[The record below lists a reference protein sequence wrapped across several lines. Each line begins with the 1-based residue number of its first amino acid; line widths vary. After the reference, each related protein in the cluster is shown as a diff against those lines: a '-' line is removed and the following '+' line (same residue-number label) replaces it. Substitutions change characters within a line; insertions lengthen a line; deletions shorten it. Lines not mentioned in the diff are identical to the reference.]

1 MKQFIEAEAERDIK
15 YASISDETIA
25 ICGLLHDLCKVGCY
39 QKEPKNQKTYDPT
52 KVGQAQRYQ
61 IKHDDL
67 GDFIWETVMAYKF
80 DDPMPY
86 GHGEKSVYIVSSFM
100 KLTREESFAIRY
112 HMGPWGNED
121 QNGPS
126 KKTKNERCKDVCRW
140 RGDAGCEGCPI
151 SEAIDKLAAYEN
163 TGVSPQELQEVVN
176 LFSEFVEPHVPAEL
190 KNWMERCIWH
200 VQKCNDQRQEIV
212 RLRKELVIA
221 NGTVVSADE

>member
-1 MKQFIEAEAERDIK
+1 MKEEFIQIFKDNIKRDGADDLLAWLEKSTFFSDPASTKHHLSEPGGLCRHSLNVYYRLKQFAEAEAEHDIK
-15 YASISDETIA
+15 YAGISDETIA

-39 QKEPKNQKTYDPT
+39 QKEPKNQKTYDPA

-86 GHGEKSVYIVSSFM
+86 GHGEKSVYIASSFM

-126 KKTKNERCKDVCRW
+126 KAFEMYPLALFTHFADMAATKLDEKE
-140 RGDAGCEGCPI
+140 DA
-151 SEAIDKLAAYEN
+151 
-163 TGVSPQELQEVVN
+163 
-176 LFSEFVEPHVPAEL
+176 
-190 KNWMERCIWH
+190 
-200 VQKCNDQRQEIV
+200 
-212 RLRKELVIA
+212 
-221 NGTVVSADE
+221 